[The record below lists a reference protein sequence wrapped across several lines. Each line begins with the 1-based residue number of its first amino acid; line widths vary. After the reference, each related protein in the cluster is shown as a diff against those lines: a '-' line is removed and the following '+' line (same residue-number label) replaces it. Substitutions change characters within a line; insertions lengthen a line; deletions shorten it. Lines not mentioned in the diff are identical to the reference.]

1 MAKPK
6 KAELGWREGKTAAQ
20 RGYGYKWQKA
30 RETFLANPE
39 NVLCVMCAEVGRVTE
54 ATVVDH
60 RIPHRGDMSLF
71 WDRSN
76 WQPLCKR
83 CHDSH
88 KQAEEKGS
96 KRRGVQEDGWP
107 IGA

>member
-1 MAKPK
+1 MDR
-6 KAELGWREGKTAAQ
+6 GWREGKTAVQ

-30 RETFLANPE
+30 RAAFLDEPDNT
-39 NVLCVMCAEVGRVTE
+39 LCVMCSADNRVTI

-60 RIPHRGDMSLF
+60 RLPHRGDMTLF

-76 WQPLCKR
+76 WQPLCKFH
-83 CHDSH
+83 HDSH

-96 KRRGVQEDGWP
+96 KRRGVQDDGWP
-107 IGA
+107 VGN